1 MKQTPNLS
9 GHDRWTA
16 LILAGFLIAYF
27 GAATVFQIRSEESFW
42 AEGSPLDVMHGC
54 MLWAASSM
62 ALMVAVLRLSKPGLA
77 ILWLL
82 GSAAI
87 GVVALD
93 ELFMLHEHSVKITG
107 DDDHPKMALIL
118 SAAFGIWFLNRVE
131 TLRGAVL
138 GLPHEVV
145 GDGFGVGGGVGEDE
159 DIGGAG
165 EHVDADAAKEDALGF
180 GDVLI
185 AGTCKDIGA
194 GQAEQ
199 AKGHRGDALHA
210 AHRQNAVGAAQ
221 VGGTDD
227 CGRQARAGA
236 RCGGEGS
243 NYRDGETE
251 PTLNRVGGW
260 PL

>member
-118 SAAFGIWFLNRVE
+118 CAAFGIWFLNRVE
-131 TLRGAVL
+131 TLRGIVL
-138 GLPHEVV
+138 GL
-145 GDGFGVGGGVGEDE
+145 
-159 DIGGAG
+159 
-165 EHVDADAAKEDALGF
+165 
-180 GDVLI
+180 LI
-185 AGTCKDIGA
+185 AGFLAHVAYLTMDMGDGDYFQVPLA
-194 GQAEQ
+194 NHV
-199 AKGHRGDALHA
+199 HRILEEYFEMLASSLYFSAFFFHA
-210 AHRQNAVGAAQ
+210 SSLVKETQGAAAKRPSSAYAEDERSAMA
-221 VGGTDD
+221 V
-227 CGRQARAGA
+227 
-236 RCGGEGS
+236 
-243 NYRDGETE
+243 
-251 PTLNRVGGW
+251 
-260 PL
+260 